1 MNINLTLVGQSLTFL
16 FFVFF
21 CMKFVWPAL
30 ISLMEER
37 EKRIAQGLDNADKA
51 DKDLALAKQQAIAQV
66 KEAKD
71 QAAIIVDAANK
82 RAGQI
87 VEEAKKQAA
96 VEAERIKTAAQ
107 ADIDREIMQAREQ
120 LRGKVASL
128 VLVGAE
134 KVLGASIDASAHNQM
149 LDKLAAEL

>member
-1 MNINLTLVGQSLTFL
+1 MNINLTLIGQSLTFL

-21 CMKFVWPAL
+21 CMKYVWPAL
-30 ISLMEER
+30 ISVMETR

-51 DKDLALAKQQAIAQV
+51 DKDLELAKQNAAAQI

-71 QAAIIVDAANK
+71 QAAVIVDAANK
-82 RAGQI
+82 RANQI
-87 VEEAKKQAA
+87 VADAKQQAL
-96 VEAERIKTAAQ
+96 VEAERIKASAQ
-107 ADIDREIMQAREQ
+107 AEIEREITQAREQ
-120 LRGKVASL
+120 LRGRVASL

-134 KVLGASIDASAHNQM
+134 KVLGASIDANAHNQM

>member
-1 MNINLTLVGQSLTFL
+1 
-16 FFVFF
+16 
-21 CMKFVWPAL
+21 MKFVWPAL
-30 ISLMEER
+30 ISIMETR

-51 DKDLALAKQQAIAQV
+51 DKDLELAKQQAAAQI

-71 QAAIIVDAANK
+71 QAAVIVDAANK
-82 RAGQI
+82 RANQI
-87 VEEAKKQAA
+87 VADAKQQA
-96 VEAERIKTAAQ
+96 VMEAERIKASAQ
-107 ADIDREIMQAREQ
+107 VEIEREITQAREQ

-134 KVLGASIDASAHNQM
+134 KVLGASIDANAHNQM

>member
-1 MNINLTLVGQSLTFL
+1 MNINLTLIGQSLTFL

-30 ISLMEER
+30 ISVMEER

-51 DKDLALAKQQAIAQV
+51 DKDLELAKQQVATQI

-71 QAAIIVDAANK
+71 QAATILEAANK
-82 RAGQI
+82 RANQI
-87 VEEAKKQAA
+87 VEEAKVQAT
-96 VEAERIKTAAQ
+96 VEAERIKLSAQ

-120 LRGKVASL
+120 LRSKVASL

>member
-1 MNINLTLVGQSLTFL
+1 
-16 FFVFF
+16 
-21 CMKFVWPAL
+21 
-30 ISLMEER
+30 MEER

>member
-1 MNINLTLVGQSLTFL
+1 VNINLTLIGQSLTFL

-30 ISLMEER
+30 ISVMEER

-51 DKDLALAKQQAIAQV
+51 DKDLELAKQQVAAQI

-71 QAAIIVDAANK
+71 QAATILEAANK
-82 RAGQI
+82 RANQI
-87 VEEAKKQAA
+87 VEDAKQQAT
-96 VEAERIKTAAQ
+96 VEAERIKVSAQ

-120 LRGKVASL
+120 LRSKVASL

>member
-1 MNINLTLVGQSLTFL
+1 VNINLTLIGQSITFL

-30 ISLMEER
+30 IGVMETR

-51 DKDLALAKQQAIAQV
+51 DKDLELAKQNAATQI
-66 KEAKD
+66 KEAKE
-71 QAAIIVDAANK
+71 QAAVIVDAANR
-82 RAGQI
+82 RANQI
-87 VEEAKKQAA
+87 VADAKLQAL
-96 VEAERIKTAAQ
+96 VEAERIKVAAQ
-107 ADIDREIMQAREQ
+107 AEIDREITQAREQ

-134 KVLGASIDASAHNQM
+134 KVLGTAIDASAHNQM

>member
-1 MNINLTLVGQSLTFL
+1 VNINLTLIGQSITFL

-30 ISLMEER
+30 IGVMETR

-51 DKDLALAKQQAIAQV
+51 DKDLELAKQNAAAQI
-66 KEAKD
+66 KEAKE
-71 QAAIIVDAANK
+71 QAATIIDAANK
-82 RAGQI
+82 RASQI
-87 VEEAKKQAA
+87 VADAKVQA
-96 VEAERIKTAAQ
+96 VTEAERIKVSAQ
-107 ADIDREIMQAREQ
+107 AEIEREITQAREQ
-120 LRGKVASL
+120 LRSKVAGL

-134 KVLGASIDASAHNQM
+134 KVLGAAIDANAHNQM